1 MGIFGKI
8 GGALKAPLRP
18 LNRAAQPINRAVGA
32 VPGFGGMAQNIGN
45 AVGPMMGGMA
55 GPTSGKGMMSKVGL
69 GPSPNVMP
77 QMTPPPALNTSMPP
91 PPADNQQDISQ
102 IYSPQVMPQ
111 TDEAPIPPP
120 GPAVVPQ
127 VNQSMRSGFGRI
139 AQNVR
144 QAQQNRGLGPRF
156 RM

>member
-18 LNRAAQPINRAVGA
+18 LNRAAQPINRS
-32 VPGFGGMAQNIGN
+32 VPGLGRVAQNVGNAIGGM
-45 AVGPMMGGMA
+45 
-55 GPTSGKGMMSKVGL
+55 SGKGMMGSKVGL

-127 VNQSMRSGFGRI
+127 VNQPMRSGFGRI